1 MSGMSAPN
9 DAATWVGELDRLGP
23 LRDLRVDPAFHAA
36 RLLVT
41 VGGTPQG
48 QVTVPLRGGRATI
61 AELRSAL
68 ITLGS
73 PERVAPAPVASDP
86 VTVVIATRNRPESL
100 ARCLRAVLASDHP
113 ALSVV
118 VVDNDPPDELTR
130 DAVAAAGSPRV
141 RYVREPR
148 RGASVGRNRGLAE
161 ARTEIVAFT
170 DDDTEV
176 DPAWASR
183 IAGAFAADPELA
195 CVSGPVLAARLGSPE
210 ERAADVALA
219 WNKGF
224 TPRRFTLAE
233 PPADSPIFPFAPGL
247 FGIGA
252 NLAVRAGAARAVG
265 GFDEAM
271 GPGTPTHGG
280 EDCEF
285 LVRMILAGNV
295 LGYAPGAY
303 LWHHHRPDQAALR
316 KQMEGYAVG
325 LGSFLAKVALSPQ
338 GRSVALRRLPAAVAR
353 LRHISDREAG
363 AGVAMPADAD
373 QTRNRGLLNGPRA
386 YLRSRRAVRRAGGAV
401 PPLIGPAR
409 AGTTAPHRILATGGH
424 PAVTPAR
431 PHGTG
436 GYPAVA
442 PARPQGTGGHPAAA
456 PGRPQDTGGYRPV
469 PARTG
474 GPYGAG
480 PARRG

>member
-1 MSGMSAPN
+1 MATTP
-9 DAATWVGELDRLGP
+9 DVPTWVGELDRLAP
-23 LRDLRVDPAFHAA
+23 ARDLEVDRRFAAA

-48 QVTVPLRGGRATI
+48 QVTVPLRAGRATA
-61 AELRSAL
+61 AELSLAVAAL
-68 ITLGS
+68 PAAGTVA
-73 PERVAPAPVASDP
+73 VAPSAADP
-86 VTVVIATRNRPESL
+86 VTVVVATRNRPESL

-118 VVDNDPPDELTR
+118 VVDNDPDDERTEL
-130 DAVAAAGSPRV
+130 AVRAAGSDRV

-148 RGASVGRNRGLAE
+148 RGASIGRNRGLAE

-285 LVRMILAGNV
+285 LVRMILAGHV

-303 LWHHHRPDQAALR
+303 LWHHHRPDQAALNT
-316 KQMEGYAVG
+316 QLEGYAIG

-363 AGVAMPADAD
+363 AGDAMPDS
-373 QTRNRGLLNGPRA
+373 GLLERGGRIARGGWA
-386 YLRSRRAVRRAGGAV
+386 YVQRSREVRRNGGAV
-401 PPLIGPAR
+401 PPMLLPAR
-409 AGTTAPHRILATGGH
+409 SAL
-424 PAVTPAR
+424 
-431 PHGTG
+431 
-436 GYPAVA
+436 
-442 PARPQGTGGHPAAA
+442 
-456 PGRPQDTGGYRPV
+456 V
-469 PARTG
+469 PAHIRRAAEAARVLAEAG
-474 GPYGAG
+474 AHVGPTAVPAPRPDRQAETEAGDDRGAAEL
-480 PARRG
+480 ARNSAA

>member
-1 MSGMSAPN
+1 MSGKSAPD
-9 DAATWVGELDRLGP
+9 DAAIWVGELDRLAP
-23 LRDLRVDPAFHAA
+23 LRDLRVGPGFHAA

-48 QVTVPLRGGRATI
+48 QVTVPLRAGRATV
-61 AELRSAL
+61 ADLRSAL
-68 ITLGS
+68 ITLGP
-73 PERVAPAPVASDP
+73 PERVAPAPVGTEP
-86 VTVVIATRNRPESL
+86 ITVVVATRGRPDSL

-118 VVDNDPPDELTR
+118 VVDNDPTDELTR
-130 DAVAAAGSPRV
+130 EAVLATGSPRV

-161 ARTEIVAFT
+161 ARTALVAFT

-183 IAGAFAADPELA
+183 IAGAFAGDPDLA
-195 CVSGPVLAARLGSPE
+195 CVSGPVLAARLASPE
-210 ERAADVALA
+210 ERAADIALA

-252 NLAVRAGAARAVG
+252 NLAVRAAAARAVG

-285 LVRMILAGNV
+285 LVRMILAGHV

-316 KQMEGYAVG
+316 TQLEGYAVG

-338 GRSVALRRLPAAVAR
+338 GRAVALRRLPAAMAR
-353 LRHISDREAG
+353 LRHISERESG
-363 AGVAMPADAD
+363 AGEAMPADAD
-373 QTRNRGLLNGPRA
+373 QTRTRGLLNGPRA
-386 YLRSRRAVRRAGGAV
+386 YLRSRRQVRRAGGAV
-401 PPLIGPAR
+401 PPLIGPTR
-409 AGTTAPHRILATGGH
+409 AGTTAPHRVLSTGGH
-424 PAVTPAR
+424 PAVAPAGVRAPGTHPAETPAGR
-431 PHGTG
+431 PDRAGD
-436 GYPAVA
+436 PAVRA
-442 PARPQGTGGHPAAA
+442 
-456 PGRPQDTGGYRPV
+456 
-469 PARTG
+469 
-474 GPYGAG
+474 
-480 PARRG
+480 